1 MELTEIE
8 EKELDKIV
16 IKIKELLENDE
27 IPPVLNESKCKK
39 CAYYAYCYI

>member
-27 IPPVLNESKCKK
+27 IPLVLNESKCKNVHIMS
-39 CAYYAYCYI
+39 YCYI